1 MKSVTSHNK
10 VKRIVILIVVA
21 MLLIVIS
28 VISIYLSKEKP
39 GKVISYSDYLEE
51 NQEIFDQFEE
61 LFYLQND
68 NMQVV
73 VDELLLIDE
82 FNSVKVLNSKEYY
95 MITYEEY
102 PEGQSSNS
110 SDYIVFNYNDRTF
123 FSRKASKEL
132 LDKLNANSVLKDTL
146 DKLKNSQ
153 IVTNIYIDIVNSSVT
168 IYFGVPAEVTPFIP
182 NNTGGE
188 QYFVY
193 CEWQD
198 LEKYWN
204 VKIENNW
211 YMKKTEIMEE

>member
-168 IYFGVPAEVTPFIP
+168 IYFGVPAEVTPFIS